1 MNKPIY
7 EYSSEKN
14 LKLLRERGV
23 CFEDVISVLDEKGP
37 LTVIDHPNQ
46 SRYPGQKIYLVELDQ
61 YIYLVPFERKA
72 NKAILKT
79 IYPSRKMTRLY
90 KAQEDSSHEK

>member
-1 MNKPIY
+1 MDNPIY
-7 EYSSEKN
+7 EYSAKKN

-23 CFEDVISVLDEKGP
+23 CFEDVISVLDEEGP
-37 LTVIDHPNQ
+37 LSVIDHPNPKK
-46 SRYPGQKIYLVELDQ
+46 YPGQKIYLVELDN
-61 YIYLVPFERKA
+61 YIYLVTFERKG

-90 KAQEDSSHEK
+90 KKQEENDHE